1 MDQSLASEY
10 RKTIQSIMSRVVG
23 DQSESVSIASGLVGN
38 SVLNGG
44 IVHVFGAGH
53 SQFVAGDATF
63 RAGGPAWANGIL
75 DPALSIS
82 RGVIA
87 ATKSEQIRELADAM
101 FAQEEHDPRD
111 ATIVVCNSG
120 ITPVSVRWAQLCRDR
135 GLKVISIVS
144 KPSLDF
150 FSPSADHSTANY
162 SDVTIDN
169 HCPVGDAGVK
179 RTVNGQQLSVG
190 STSSIMNMFLIHW
203 VFTGAQDVLSLAG
216 KEVEAFRS
224 GHLPDS
230 QQFNSRLVQKYRGRI
245 RVF

>member
-1 MDQSLASEY
+1 MEQSLASEY
-10 RKTIQSIMSRVVG
+10 RETIRSIMLRVLD
-23 DQSESVSIASGLVGN
+23 DQSQQVGIASGLVGN

-53 SQFVAGDATF
+53 SQFVAGDSTF

-75 DPALSIS
+75 DPALSIF
-82 RGVIA
+82 RGGIA
-87 ATKSEQIRELADAM
+87 ATKSEQIRELADAI
-101 FAQEEHDPRD
+101 FAQEEPNPHD

-120 ITPVSVRWAQLCRDR
+120 ITPVSVRWAQLCRGL

-150 FSPSADHSTANY
+150 FSPSADHTIARY
-162 SDVTIDN
+162 SDVIINN

-179 RTVNGQQLSVG
+179 RTVNGQQISVG
-190 STSSIMNMFLIHW
+190 STSSIMNILLIHW
-203 VFTGAQDVLSLAG
+203 VFAGAQDVLSCAG

-224 GHLPDS
+224 GHMPDS